1 MVGGLKEIS
10 IISLVKVYVHIYF
23 HILCAAQ
30 NTNVQYMEMYNRVV
44 HNRSTDNF
52 FIFQDIFYK

>member
-23 HILCAAQ
+23 HILYAAQ

-44 HNRSTDNF
+44 HNRSTDKF